1 MRGVLKMSRIPRLII
16 WICKKFD
23 REHIEKIIQGLIE
36 ALKDSNS
43 VFNSKDRF
51 KEEHPNY
58 RDFHVD
64 PNEPLQEKPATKK
77 KRQKT
82 TKKS

>member
-1 MRGVLKMSRIPRLII
+1 MRGVLNMSRIPRLII

-23 REHIEKIIQGLIE
+23 RVHIEKIIQGLID
-36 ALKDSNS
+36 ALKDPNS
-43 VFNSKDRF
+43 EINAKDRF

-64 PNEPLQEKPATKK
+64 QNEPLQEKPGIKK
-77 KRQKT
+77 KRRKT
-82 TKKS
+82 TRKF

>member
-1 MRGVLKMSRIPRLII
+1 MSRISRLII

-36 ALKDSNS
+36 ALKDPNS
-43 VFNSKDRF
+43 AINSKDRF

-77 KRQKT
+77 NGKKI